1 MSETST
7 SPRDTTEDAPERTA
21 SVRVVSLLSF
31 ATLFVIGTD
40 TFLVAPLLPTLS
52 HRFGVSLD
60 VSGWM
65 VSAYALGYALF
76 ALFAGPF
83 SDGRDRRKVLL
94 VGLVGFVVATAAC
107 GFAWSFWSMIA
118 FRFLAGV
125 SAAFVTPQIWA
136 SVPALVP
143 PPLIVRTM
151 GFATAGLSIAQVV
164 GVPLGSWLAAGS
176 VRLPF
181 WGIAG
186 AATVLWLLL
195 ARAFPSVP
203 TASPGNRQGLVRTY
217 AGVLRSRTLAL
228 FLLAYLIFQTGT
240 FEAFSFIGSWFA
252 TDFGLTV
259 GSIGSAMIALGIGS
273 AIGSLFGSHLVRRLG
288 EPRSLL
294 LALVGL
300 IVLYALLPWSPNL
313 TVAIVV
319 LTVIFL
325 VVGFVFPLFMSG
337 LQARTSSARGTVSS
351 LANAAMYVGA
361 TVGGVVGGL
370 LLANVSGFRGV
381 AGFTVAVYL
390 VAVAAFAAAGAFRA
404 PREG

>member
-7 SPRDTTEDAPERTA
+7 SPRDTTAQAPARTA

-83 SDGRDRRKVLL
+83 SDGRDRRRVLL

-181 WGIAG
+181 WVIAG
-186 AATVLWLLL
+186 AAALLWLLL

-217 AGVLRSRTLAL
+217 AGVLGSRTLAL
-228 FLLAYLIFQTGT
+228 FLLAYLIFQTGN

-252 TDFGLTV
+252 KDFGLTV
-259 GSIGSAMIALGIGS
+259 GSVGSALIALGIGNT
-273 AIGSLFGSHLVRRLG
+273 IGSLFGSHLIRRIG

-294 LALVGL
+294 LALVSL

-313 TVAIVV
+313 AVAIAV
-319 LTVIFL
+319 LSVIFL
-325 VVGFVFPLFMSG
+325 IGGFVFPVFMSG
-337 LQARTSSARGTVSS
+337 MQSRTSSARGTVSS
-351 LANAAMYVGA
+351 LANAAMYVGT
-361 TVGGVVGGL
+361 TVGGVVGGM
-370 LLANVSGFRGV
+370 LLAHVSGFRGV
-381 AGFTVAVYL
+381 AGFTVAAYL
-390 VAVAAFAAAGAFRA
+390 VALAVFATAGAFRTS
-404 PREG
+404 RGG